1 MSQNQPQHEVDT
13 FKSRDKL
20 ESDWRVLFSELCYE
34 VFYKNKHGAQLLA
47 LLENKYFRSPV
58 ANPSREPSWAYFNEG
73 QNEMLRSF
81 TMGIQAH
88 LSLSAAKNQTQNQLN
103 EALPRKGRARKPA
116 IRPVR

>member
-1 MSQNQPQHEVDT
+1 MSQNQPQHEIDT
-13 FKSRDKL
+13 FKTKDKL
-20 ESDWRVLFSELCYE
+20 ENDWRVLFSELCYE
-34 VFYKNKHGAQLLA
+34 VFYKNQHGAQLLA

-73 QNEMLRSF
+73 QNEMIRSF

-88 LSLSAAKNQTQNQLN
+88 LSLSAAKSKTQKELN